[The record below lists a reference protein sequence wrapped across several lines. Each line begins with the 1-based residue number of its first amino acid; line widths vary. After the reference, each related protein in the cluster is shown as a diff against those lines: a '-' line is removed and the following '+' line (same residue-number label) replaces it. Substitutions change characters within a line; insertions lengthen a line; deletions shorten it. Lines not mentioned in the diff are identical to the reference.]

1 MKSRGF
7 VRLLFYIMAFDILI
21 TSVKSTVELSLL
33 ELPVE
38 EKTLFEP
45 PFEDIVKGKLYDRLR
60 NVYTVLLFHYYFI
73 STSFIIINSLKL
85 ILFYLFV

>member
-21 TSVKSTVELSLL
+21 TRAKSTVELSLL

-60 NVYTVLLFHYYFI
+60 NVYTVLLFHY
-73 STSFIIINSLKL
+73 
-85 ILFYLFV
+85 

>member
-7 VRLLFYIMAFDILI
+7 GRLLFYTMAFHILI
-21 TSVKSTVELSLL
+21 TSVKSTVELLSLL
-33 ELPVE
+33 ELPIE

-60 NVYTVLLFHYYFI
+60 NLYSVLLYYYYFS
-73 STSFIIINSLKL
+73 STSFIIINGLKL
-85 ILFYLFV
+85 IIW

>member
-7 VRLLFYIMAFDILI
+7 VRLLFYCMAFDILI
-21 TSVKSTVELSLL
+21 TTVKSTVELSLL

-60 NVYTVLLFHYYFI
+60 NLHAVLLYYYYFI
-73 STSFIIINSLKL
+73 STSFIIINGLKL
-85 ILFYLFV
+85 ILW

>member
-7 VRLLFYIMAFDILI
+7 VRLLFYCMAFDILI

-45 PFEDIVKGKLYDRLR
+45 PFEDIVKGKLYDRNL
-60 NVYTVLLFHYYFI
+60 NAALLYYYYFI
-73 STSFIIINSLKL
+73 STSFIIINGLNL
-85 ILFYLFV
+85 ILW